1 MTSATGII
9 SFFAIV
15 LFFVGI
21 LHQRMELAVA
31 SSSIAVIVILSVFW
45 LADSFY
51 GGVFFAC
58 SLAALGLGFAV
69 IRMPYER
76 MSLHERVLFPKFV
89 SSCAVSA
96 EFKPQGSV
104 IPLRIFLFFE
114 IILLFVLPVHFHE
127 FKRQFIFLF
136 ALAGLSA
143 ALSFSKILSR
153 RGLQRVSIAASSL
166 LAVVALF
173 FCVVWPAL
181 AKSAFYNVP
190 EVNRDDIFA
199 NRRVMLFVAH
209 QDDEISLLSGVM
221 ELYAAAGSEVYV
233 VFTTNGDNDAS
244 AETRMNEALRAM
256 AIEGIRADHVLFL
269 GYGDGLLPQLYNG
282 PDNVLLRSPAGHTH
296 TYGTAAHPPYHTS
309 DYTRNHLIGDIMDM
323 LNEYQ
328 PDTIYCDDYDSHPDH
343 RVTSLAFEEALGLVL
358 RQRSDYTPLVLKGF
372 AYSMAWKAPNDFYAD
387 NLLSTTNSSQ
397 AYYMGENNI
406 YRWDDR
412 VRLPVSAGNL
422 SRLAYYT
429 KAQRALLAHDSQN
442 AVWNTQRILNGD
454 KVFWQRPTSSVLYR
468 AKIRVSSGEAS
479 TLNDFK
485 LIDSKN
491 VHSFD
496 PPFQNTWSPAFED
509 KSPTIT
515 IELEQPTVLKELRLY
530 DQPSI
535 TDNVLN
541 AIILLNGKQVLET
554 GPLVQNGSATVVS
567 LDSATQVSSIEIR
580 ITDWQGEHWG
590 MTEVEAYTQPPESG
604 LSFVKLTDDAG
615 NFLYD
620 AWTKPDGTI
629 LLKAYQ
635 SPLAEKDFL
644 QDCTVTV
651 SNPRCKVNKG
661 KDGLSVFC
669 PVNEECLVRVSDAA
683 HDAYSDCIRVSNP
696 GSGERAWMHTLQWIE
711 AHNFDIVNQR
721 AYYREFQYW
730 VADLDLQEWID
741 KLQTGI
747 AGE

>member
-1 MTSATGII
+1 MTSTIGII
-9 SFFAIV
+9 SLLAIV

-21 LHQRMELAVA
+21 FHQRMELTVV
-31 SSSIAVIVILSVFW
+31 SSSFAVIAILYAFW
-45 LADSFY
+45 RADSFFV
-51 GGVFFAC
+51 GVIFAYI
-58 SLAALGLGFAV
+58 LVTLGLGAAV
-69 IRMPYER
+69 IRMLHER
-76 MSLHERVLFPKFV
+76 MSLNKKVLLQKLTSFHSRSVK
-89 SSCAVSA
+89 S
-96 EFKPQGSV
+96 KPQGSA
-104 IPLRIFLFFE
+104 IPLRIFLFFA
-114 IILLFVLPVHFHE
+114 IILLFVMLVHFDE
-127 FKRQFIFLF
+127 YKYQFVYLF
-136 ALAGLSA
+136 VSIGLSA
-143 ALSFSKILSR
+143 VLSFSKILSR
-153 RGLQRVSIAASSL
+153 RVLKRVSIVVSSIL
-166 LAVVALF
+166 VTAALF
-173 FCVVWPAL
+173 FCVAWPAL
-181 AKSAFYNVP
+181 AKNAFYHVP
-190 EVNRDDIFA
+190 EVNRNNIFA
-199 NRRVMLFVAH
+199 NRRVMLFVPH

-233 VFTTNGDNDAS
+233 VFATNGDYETT
-244 AETRMNEALRAM
+244 AETRMNEALRAT
-256 AIEGIRADHVLFL
+256 AIEGIAADHVLFL

-296 TYGTAAHPPYHTS
+296 TYGTATHPSYHTS
-309 DYTRNHLIGDIMDM
+309 DYTRNHLIGDIVDM

-328 PDTIYCDDYDSHPDH
+328 PDTIYCVDFDSHPDH
-343 RVTSLAFEEALGLVL
+343 RVTSLAFEEALGKVL
-358 RQRSDYTPLVLKGF
+358 RQRADYTPLVLKGF
-372 AYSMAWKAPNDFYAD
+372 AYSMAWKAPNDFYTD

-412 VRLPVSAGNL
+412 VRLPVSGGNL
-422 SRLAYYT
+422 SHLAYYT

-442 AVWNTQRILNGD
+442 AVWNTQRVLNGD

-468 AKIRVSSGEAS
+468 AKIRVSSGDAS

-496 PPFQNTWSPAFED
+496 PPFQNTWSPANDD

-515 IELEQPTVLKELRLY
+515 IELEQPTVLRELRLY
-530 DQPSI
+530 DQPSM

-580 ITDWQGEHWG
+580 ITDWLGEHWG
-590 MTEVEAYTQPPESG
+590 MTEIEAYTQPPESG
-604 LSFVKLTDDAG
+604 LAFVKLTDDAG

-635 SPLAEKDFL
+635 SPSAEEGFL

-651 SNPRCKVNKG
+651 DNPLCTVNKG

-683 HDAYSDCIRVSNP
+683 HDAYSDCIRISNP

-711 AHNFDIVNQR
+711 AHKFDMVNQR

-741 KLQTGI
+741 KL
-747 AGE
+747 